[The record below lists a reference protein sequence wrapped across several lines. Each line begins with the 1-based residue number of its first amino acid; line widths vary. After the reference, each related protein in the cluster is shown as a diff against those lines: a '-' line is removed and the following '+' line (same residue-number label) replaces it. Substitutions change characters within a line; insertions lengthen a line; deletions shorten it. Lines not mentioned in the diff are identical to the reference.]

1 MSDAA
6 VTGVAMD
13 FHPQPTPG
21 TARPWAF
28 PAPERGTLPNGLTVL
43 RSHRPGQQVV
53 AVEIHLEAPL
63 DAEPEGLDGVATIM
77 ARALSEGTD
86 KRSAEEFAAELE
98 RCGATLDAHADHPGV
113 RVSLEVPVSRLA
125 KALGLVAEALR
136 APAFADSEIERLVGN
151 RLDEIPH
158 EQANPARRA
167 AKQLYKELF
176 PATARMSRPRLG
188 TEDTVRR
195 IDAAAVRAFY
205 DAHVRPAT
213 AVAVVVGDL
222 TGIDLD
228 ALLAETLG
236 DWSGNGGSPRPVAP
250 ITADDTG
257 RVVVV
262 NRPGAVQ
269 TQLLI
274 GRIGADRHD
283 SVWPAQVLGAYCLGG
298 TLTSRLDRVLREEK
312 GYTYGVRAFAQVL
325 RSTAGGPDSG
335 PAGAAMLAISGSVD
349 TESTG
354 PALDDLWKVLRT
366 LAADGLTDAERETA
380 VQNLVGVAPLKF
392 ETAASVAATL
402 ADQVEQQLPDDFQ
415 AHLYARL
422 AETGTVEATAAVVN
436 AFPVDRLVTILVGD
450 AAQIAEPVRALGIG
464 EVTVVNG

>member
-1 MSDAA
+1 ME
-6 VTGVAMD
+6 

-28 PAPERGTLPNGLTVL
+28 PEPERGALPNGLTVL
-43 RSHRPGQQVV
+43 RCHRPGQQVV
-53 AVEIHLEAPL
+53 AVEIFLDAPL
-63 DAEPEGLDGVATIM
+63 EAEPEGLDGVATIM
-77 ARALSEGTD
+77 SRALSEGTD
-86 KRSAEEFAAELE
+86 KHSAEEFAAELE
-98 RCGATLDAHADHPGV
+98 RCGATLDAHADHPGI
-113 RVSLEVPVSRLA
+113 RVSLEVPASRLA

-136 APAFADSEIERLVGN
+136 APAFAESEIERLVGN

-158 EQANPARRA
+158 ERANPSRRA
-167 AKQLYKELF
+167 AKQLSKELF
-176 PATARMSRPRLG
+176 PADARMSRPRLG
-188 TEDTVRR
+188 TEETVRR
-195 IDAAAVRAFY
+195 IDAAAVRAFFE
-205 DAHVRPAT
+205 AHVRPSTAT
-213 AVAVVVGDL
+213 AVVVGDL

-236 DWSGNGGSPRPVAP
+236 DWSGDAGQPRPVPP

-257 RVVVV
+257 RVVIVD
-262 NRPGAVQ
+262 RPGAVQ

-274 GRIGADRHD
+274 GRIGADRHER
-283 SVWPAQVLGAYCLGG
+283 VWPAQVLGTYCLGG

-325 RSTAGGPDSG
+325 RSSGPDSG
-335 PAGAAMLAISGSVD
+335 GAAMLAISGSVD

-366 LAADGLTDAERETA
+366 LADEGLTDAERETA

-402 ADQVEQQLPDDFQ
+402 ADQVEQHLPDDYQ

-436 AFPVDRLVTILVGD
+436 AFPVDRLVTVLVGD
-450 AAQIAEPVRALGIG
+450 ASQIEEPVRALGIG
-464 EVTVVNG
+464 EVSVVPG